1 MDAVGVASKGQV
13 ERISRKL
20 AKISKKLDALSAEKP
35 N

>member
-1 MDAVGVASKGQV
+1 MDAVGVASRGQV

-20 AKISKKLDALSAEKP
+20 AKISKKLNALSEIKP